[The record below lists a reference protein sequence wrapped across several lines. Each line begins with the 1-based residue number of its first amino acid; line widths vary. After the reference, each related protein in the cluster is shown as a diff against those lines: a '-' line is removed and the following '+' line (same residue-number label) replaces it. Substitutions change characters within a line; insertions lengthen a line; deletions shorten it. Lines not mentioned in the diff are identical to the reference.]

1 MTLDT
6 YNELQKIWGTI
17 PTDENIKNP
26 GFDIKLQKKMLD
38 IFHVGDYY
46 CFTMNVRR
54 SVIENISPEVTQV
67 LGYPAEDMNLA
78 FWGQLIHPEDLP
90 HYLNFEVA
98 ITNFFNGMSGERLFK
113 YKVQHDFRLRKA
125 DGTYIRILNQ
135 FVIIE
140 HDANNVRTFIINTD
154 ISHLKKDLKPVL
166 SFIGMEGEPS
176 YYNVDVQNI
185 FKPTKPFFTN
195 REKDIL
201 RALAKGM
208 NSVEISEAF
217 CISKHTVDSH
227 RKNMLKKTDAKS
239 TSEILGIAYNNG
251 WV

>member
-1 MTLDT
+1 MELNM

-17 PTDENIKNP
+17 PTDEKITNVS
-26 GFDIKLQKKMLD
+26 FDLQLQKKMLD

-46 CFTMNVRR
+46 YFIMNVRK
-54 SVIENISPEVTQV
+54 SVMEVISPEAEKV
-67 LGYPAEDMNLA
+67 LGYPADKINLA
-78 FWGQLIHPEDLP
+78 FLGELIHPEDLP
-90 HYLNFEVA
+90 HYLNFETA
-98 ITNFFNGMSGERLFK
+98 ITNFFNGMSGERIFK
-113 YKVQHDFRLRKA
+113 YKVQHDFRLRRA
-125 DGTYIRILNQ
+125 DGSYLRILNQ
-135 FVIIE
+135 FVVLE
-140 HDANNVRTFIINTD
+140 HQADNVRTFVINTD
-154 ISHLKKDLKPVL
+154 ISHLKKDPKPVL

-208 NSVEISEAF
+208 NSVEIGEAF

-227 RKNMLKKTDAKS
+227 RKNMLQKTNAKS

>member
-1 MTLDT
+1 MELDM

-17 PTDENIKNP
+17 PTDENARNED
-26 GFDIKLQKKMLD
+26 FDLQLQKKILD
-38 IFHVGDYY
+38 VFHVGDYY
-46 CFTMNVRR
+46 FFTMNVRK
-54 SVIENISPEVTQV
+54 SLMENVSSEVEKV
-67 LGYPAEDMNLA
+67 LGYPSEKITLA
-78 FWGQLIHPEDLP
+78 FLGSIMHPDDLP
-90 HYLNFEVA
+90 YFLNFEVA
-98 ITNFFNGMSGERLFK
+98 ITNFFNGMSGAKLFR
-113 YKVQHDFRLRKA
+113 YKVQYDFRLKKA
-125 DGTYIRILNQ
+125 NGEYIRLLNQ

-140 HDANNVRTFIINTD
+140 HDEENVRTFVINTD
-154 ISHLKKDLKPVL
+154 ISHLKKETKPLL

-227 RKNMLKKTDAKS
+227 RKNMLQKTNAKS

>member
-1 MTLDT
+1 MELNM

-17 PTDENIKNP
+17 PTDQKVKNVE
-26 GFDIKLQKKMLD
+26 FDMQMQKKLLD

-46 CFTMNVRR
+46 YFTMNVRK
-54 SVIENISPEVTQV
+54 SVMETISTGVEKV
-67 LGYPAEDMNLA
+67 LGYPSDQMNLA
-78 FWGQLIHPEDLP
+78 FLGELIHPEDLP
-90 HYLNFEVA
+90 HYLNFETA
-98 ITNFFNGMSGERLFK
+98 ITNFFNGMSGKRLFK

-125 DGTYIRILNQ
+125 DGNYVRILNQ

-140 HDANNVRTFIINTD
+140 HDADNVRTFVINTD
-154 ISHLKKDLKPVL
+154 ISHLKKDPKPVL

-176 YYNVDVQNI
+176 YYNADVQNI
-185 FKPTKPFFTN
+185 FKPTKPFFTK

-208 NSVEISEAF
+208 NSIEISEAF

-227 RKNMLKKTDAKS
+227 RKNMLKKTEAKT
-239 TSEILGIAYNNG
+239 TSEIVGIAYNNG